1 MMSPDDFLLALRAL
15 DAPVFL
21 DNQGIV
27 GPLGVEFTATTTDGK
42 NVLVTQLS
50 PALNSQ
56 VTDPDA
62 FVATLERG
70 GYQGAGITES
80 GQLYFLEF
88 PPLGISLARRIE
100 TDGPVLVGTLV
111 AIARAAIDALG
122 RIPFVEE
129 PHGMITPLT
138 LHVAADGTVSIRWP
152 RLFSALM
159 SAGVGTTTIVHELS
173 SIAFVAPEVRTGSTV
188 DVRSDVFALGATL
201 YAALTGRQP
210 FGGRTTATVMAAV
223 LADHGAPATVV
234 AETLT
239 AVLLRAIE
247 EDPTDRWNDLV
258 QFRAALDSATNKE
271 AAPPGR
277 RETMSRRGCGHTM
290 VGLVAAGLVLWFVSH
305 YIA

>member
-1 MMSPDDFLLALRAL
+1 MSPDDFLLALRAL

-21 DNQGIV
+21 DNQGII
-27 GPLGVEFTATTTDGK
+27 GPLGVEFTATTSDGK

-88 PPLGISLARRIE
+88 LPLGVSLARRIE
-100 TDGPVLVGTLV
+100 TEGPVLVGRVV

-122 RIPFVEE
+122 RIPLVEE

-138 LHVAADGTVSIRWP
+138 LYVAADGTVSIRWP
-152 RLFSALM
+152 RLFSALI
-159 SAGVGTTTIVHELS
+159 SAGVGTTTIVQELS
-173 SIAFVAPEVRTGSTV
+173 SIAFVAPEVRVSGAP
-188 DVRSDVFALGATL
+188 DLRSDVFALGATL

-247 EDPTDRWNDLV
+247 QDPADRWNDLF
-258 QFRAALDSATNKE
+258 QFREALDSATNKGT
-271 AAPPGR
+271 APPGQLQV
-277 RETMSRRGCGHTM
+277 MSRRGCGRAV
-290 VGLVAAGLVLWFVSH
+290 VGLVAAGLVLWLVSH

>member
-1 MMSPDDFLLALRAL
+1 MSPADFLLALRAL

-21 DNQGIV
+21 DNQGTI
-27 GPLGVEFTATTTDGK
+27 GPLGVEFTATTSDGK

-80 GQLYFLEF
+80 GQLYFLEL
-88 PPLGISLARRIE
+88 PPLGTSLGRRME
-100 TDGPVLVGTLV
+100 TEGPIRVGVLV

-122 RIPFVEE
+122 RLPLVRE
-129 PHGMITPLT
+129 PHGMITPST

-152 RLFSALM
+152 RLVAALV
-159 SAGVGTTTIVHELS
+159 SAGVGMTTIMEELS
-173 SIAFVAPEVRTGSTV
+173 LAAYVAPEVRISGLSGLY
-188 DVRSDVFALGATL
+188 SDVFALGATL

-223 LADHGAPATVV
+223 LADNGAPATVF

-247 EDPTDRWNDLV
+247 QDPADRWNSLP
-258 QFRAALDSATNKE
+258 QFRDALDSATE
-271 AAPPGR
+271 MGPESSAR
-277 RETMSRRGCGHTM
+277 RGVTARRGCGQTIIRL
-290 VGLVAAGLVLWFVSH
+290 VGGGLVVWLVSR

>member
-1 MMSPDDFLLALRAL
+1 MSPDDFRLALRAL

-27 GPLGVEFTATTTDGK
+27 GPLGVEFTATTSDGK

-62 FVATLERG
+62 FVASLERG

-80 GQLYFLEF
+80 GQLYLLEF

-100 TDGPVLVGTLV
+100 TEGPVLVAAVV
-111 AIARAAIDALG
+111 AIARAAIDMLG
-122 RIPFVEE
+122 RLPVVDE

-152 RLFSALM
+152 RLFSALI
-159 SAGVGTTTIVHELS
+159 SAGVGTTTIVQELS
-173 SIAFVAPEVRTGSTV
+173 SIAFVAPEVRAGGAP

-201 YAALTGRQP
+201 YTALTGRQP

-223 LADHGAPATVV
+223 LADHAAPATVV

-247 EDPTDRWNDLV
+247 KDPADRWNDLF
-258 QFRAALDSATNKE
+258 QFREALDLAINKG
-271 AAPPGR
+271 AAPPGPHDG
-277 RETMSRRGCGHTM
+277 MPRRGCGHAM
-290 VGLVAAGLVLWFVSH
+290 GGLVTAGLVLWLVSH

>member
-1 MMSPDDFLLALRAL
+1 MSSNEFLLALRAL

-21 DNQGIV
+21 DDQGITR
-27 GPLGVEFTATTTDGK
+27 PLGVEFAATTSDGK
-42 NVLVTQLS
+42 RVLVTQLS

-88 PPLGISLARRIE
+88 PPFGISLAQRIE
-100 TDGPVLVGTLV
+100 TEGPVPVGTLV
-111 AIARAAIDALG
+111 AVARAAIESLG
-122 RIPFVEE
+122 RISLVEE

-138 LHVAADGTVSIRWP
+138 LHVAADGSASIRWP
-152 RLFSALM
+152 RLLFALV
-159 SAGVGTTTIVHELS
+159 SAGVDMTTIVQELS
-173 SIAFVAPEVRTGSTV
+173 LNAFVAPEVRTTGV
-188 DVRSDVFALGATL
+188 ADLRSDVFALGATL

-223 LADHGAPATVV
+223 LADDGAPTTVV
-234 AETLT
+234 AEMLT

-247 EDPTDRWNDLV
+247 QDPADRWNDLL
-258 QFRAALDSATNKE
+258 QFREALDSAIEKG
-271 AAPPGR
+271 PVPLGR
-277 RETMSRRGCGHTM
+277 YEVPLRRGCSQAV
-290 VGLVAAGLVLWFVSH
+290 VGLVASGLVLWLVSH

>member
-1 MMSPDDFLLALRAL
+1 MSPDDFSLALRAL

-27 GPLGVEFTATTTDGK
+27 GPLGVEFTATTSDGK

-62 FVATLERG
+62 FVATLEGG

-80 GQLYFLEF
+80 GQLYLLEL
-88 PPLGISLARRIE
+88 PPRGISLARRIQTE
-100 TDGPVLVGTLV
+100 GPILVGGLV
-111 AIARAAIDALG
+111 AIARAAIDTLG
-122 RIPFVEE
+122 RIRSIEE
-129 PHGMITPLT
+129 PHGMIAPLT
-138 LHVAADGTVSIRWP
+138 LHIAADGAVSIRWP
-152 RLFSALM
+152 RLLLALV
-159 SAGVGTTTIVHELS
+159 SAGVDMTTIVQELS
-173 SIAFVAPEVRTGSTV
+173 LTAFVAPEVRTGGV
-188 DVRSDVFALGATL
+188 PDFRGDVFALGATL
-201 YAALTGRQP
+201 YAALTGREP

-223 LADHGAPATVV
+223 LADDGAPATIA

-247 EDPTDRWNDLV
+247 QDPADRWNDLL
-258 QFRAALDSATNKE
+258 QFREALESLTE
-271 AAPPGR
+271 TGRAPSGR
-277 RETMSRRGCGHTM
+277 HEVTSRRGCGQGM
-290 VGLVAAGLVLWFVSH
+290 VRLLAGGLVLWLVSH